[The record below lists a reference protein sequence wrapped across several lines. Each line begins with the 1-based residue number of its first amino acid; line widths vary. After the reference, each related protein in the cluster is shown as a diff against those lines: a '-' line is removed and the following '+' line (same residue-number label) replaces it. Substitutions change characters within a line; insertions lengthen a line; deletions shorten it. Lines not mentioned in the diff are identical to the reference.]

1 MNARFHNPLGRCRAA
16 PALSLLLALVLAL
29 MLAMPAW
36 AQRGGD
42 SATSERTAAAAPPT
56 ADADASAAAH
66 IIPTGN
72 LLSIV
77 QKGGLVMYPI
87 LFCSVITLCFAF
99 ERLIGL
105 RRGRVIPGPFVK
117 RFMHQLRDG
126 QLDREAALELC
137 EKNDSIVAGVFAGA
151 LRKWGRPSVE
161 VEQAFLD
168 AGERA
173 ANRLRK
179 YLRMFHAVSTICP
192 LLGLLG
198 TVLGVIRSFNSFTA
212 ADEMHRA
219 TMLGGGI
226 AEALLATAAGL
237 SVAIAALVCYWIFV
251 SRADQLVVELDAQGQ
266 ELVQLISAEALA
278 EQAMNRGART
288 RKRESISQATA

>member
-1 MNARFHNPLGRCRAA
+1 MNVRFREYGARPALLLLLVLLAA
-16 PALSLLLALVLAL
+16 PAAAQDRDDRGPTPAADTAPAQEAAGDLAAS
-29 MLAMPAW
+29 PA
-36 AQRGGD
+36 AQV
-42 SATSERTAAAAPPT
+42 
-56 ADADASAAAH
+56 
-66 IIPTGN
+66 IPTGN
-72 LLSIV
+72 LFSII

-137 EKNDSIVAGVFAGA
+137 EKNDSVIAGVFTGA

-173 ANRLRK
+173 ANRLRR

-212 ADEMHRA
+212 VDEMQRA
-219 TMLGGGI
+219 TVLGGGI

-237 SVAIAALVCYWIFV
+237 SVAITALVCYWTFV
-251 SRADQLVVELDAQGQ
+251 SRADQLVVEIDAQGQ
-266 ELVQLISAEALA
+266 ELVQLISAEALS
-278 EQAMNRGART
+278 EQAANRSVRA
-288 RKRESISQATA
+288 RKRESAAASA